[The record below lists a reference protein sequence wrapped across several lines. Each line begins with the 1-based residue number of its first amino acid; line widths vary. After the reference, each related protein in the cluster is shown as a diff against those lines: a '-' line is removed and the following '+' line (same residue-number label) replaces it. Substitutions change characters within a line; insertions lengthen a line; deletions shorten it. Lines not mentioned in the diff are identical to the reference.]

1 MIFFRPAYYKL
12 IEECVS
18 QIVLHKS
25 GYDPDFRATKRFQ
38 IDVEPLIEH
47 LKLNTRSTRN
57 DEQTEGLTK
66 DLEDALT
73 ARQETEATLMT
84 AQARISQLEEALRQ
98 GGGSPTKL
106 AVPSGLTNMI
116 KPPGSA
122 PIPPPPPPPGG
133 GGPPPPPPPPMP
145 CGMGGPPPPP
155 PPPPP
160 GGGPPPPPPPPGSGP
175 PPPPPPPGMRL
186 PGAPPPPGP
195 PAANSAPSMDDI
207 LMKLGMKRKKKW
219 TVENPTKRT
228 NWKSVPASKLTKEAF
243 WTNVDEEKFANDS
256 LINNLINKFGT
267 KPVAKAVENS
277 ENGVNGDNRK
287 KTKELKVLDQKAAQ
301 NLSILLGGNVTFL
314 CEMCYLSP
322 WLMRSFRKRLLS
334 NMRNSLFCTRPFT
347 YYFSIFQNLKM

>member
-1 MIFFRPAYYKL
+1 M
-12 IEECVS
+12 
-18 QIVLHKS
+18 
-25 GYDPDFRATKRFQ
+25 
-38 IDVEPLIEH
+38 
-47 LKLNTRSTRN
+47 KLNTRSTRN

-133 GGPPPPPPPPMP
+133 GGGGPPPPPPPPMP
-145 CGMGGPPPPP
+145 GGMGGGPPPPP

-186 PGAPPPPGP
+186 PGAPPPPGL
-195 PAANSAPSMDDI
+195 PAASSAPSMDDI

-277 ENGVNGDNRK
+277 ENGVNGVNTK

-301 NLSILLGGNVTFL
+301 NLSILLGGNVLLF
-314 CEMCYLSP
+314 CDMCYLAP
-322 WLMRSFRKRLLS
+322 RLKRSFGKIVL
-334 NMRNSLFCTRPFT
+334 NSFLFVSSSSFPT
-347 YYFSIFQNLKM
+347 FQSFRI